1 MFAIIDCNNFYAS
14 CERVFNPALEQQ
26 PVVILSSNDGCVIA
40 RSEEAKTLGIPMGAP
55 LFEIE
60 KLVKQFGVNV
70 FSSNYTLYGDMSHRV
85 MTVIASFVPEMEIYS
100 IDEAFIDLS
109 TLKEHFDLE
118 TLCRT
123 IRKAV
128 LKNTGIP
135 VSIGIAPTKTLAKVA
150 NKMAKA
156 NKNSKG
162 VFALEEDID
171 IQLVLQKYKVGDVW
185 GIGGRYEKLLQNQG
199 IYTAFDFTLALPN
212 WVQKKMTVQGLRIW
226 HELRGKSCIP
236 LERIPPSKQN
246 ICTSRSFGKMQT
258 NFQPI
263 EEAVSTYAAR
273 CGAKLRRQHTC
284 AKVMI
289 VFLHTNYFRKD
300 LPQYSKSIVV
310 NLPVATNSSL
320 ELVKYASYALQKI
333 YKDGYQYKKA
343 GVIVAEIM
351 PENQVIAALFDEVDR
366 PKHRKLML
374 ALDQLNHQ
382 FGREKVKVGKQ
393 GFGIKWKNKEHFLSR
408 CYTTRLDDI
417 IGVF

>member
-14 CERVFNPALEQQ
+14 CERVFNPSLEHQ
-26 PVVILSSNDGCVIA
+26 PVVILSNNDGCVIA

-60 KLVKQFGVNV
+60 KLVKQFGVKV
-70 FSSNYTLYGDMSHRV
+70 YSSNYTLYGDMSHRV
-85 MTVIASFVPEMEIYS
+85 MSVIASFVPEMEIYS

-109 TLKEHFDLE
+109 ALKEHFDLE
-118 TLCRT
+118 ILCHT

-135 VSIGIAPTKTLAKVA
+135 VSIGIAPTKTLAKIA
-150 NKMAKA
+150 NKVAKA
-156 NKNSKG
+156 NKLG
-162 VFALEEDID
+162 VFSLEEDID
-171 IQLVLQKYKVGDVW
+171 IQLVLQKCRIGDVW
-185 GIGGRYEKLLQNQG
+185 GIGGRYENLLQNRG
-199 IYTAFDFTLALPN
+199 IYTAYDFTLALPN

-273 CGAKLRRQHTC
+273 CGAKLRKQHTC

-300 LPQYSKSIVV
+300 LPQYSKSVVV

-320 ELVKYASYALQKI
+320 ELVKYASYALEKI
-333 YKDGYQYKKA
+333 FKEGYQYKKA

-351 PENQVIAALFDEVDR
+351 PENQVMAALFDEVDR
-366 PKHRKLML
+366 PKHRKIML
-374 ALDQLNHQ
+374 ALDQLNQQ
-382 FGREKVKVGKQ
+382 FGRENVRVGKQ
-393 GFGIKWKNKEHFLSR
+393 GFGPTWRANEHFLSK
-408 CYTTRLDDI
+408 CYTTNMRDI
-417 IGVF
+417 IHVY